1 MSKTYVLR
9 TCLADMTSYGGFVWP
24 EHGPVTAPDWSPIAE
39 CGHGLH
45 GALMGEGDGSLLSW
59 DTDAK
64 WLVVEI
70 DANTYVDLKGKVKF
84 PSGTVVFCGSKTD
97 ALADIVARGADPAK
111 IIGGTATAG
120 YRGTATAGYGG
131 TATAGYGGTAT
142 AGDRG
147 TATAGDR
154 GTIIVCWWDGQAKR
168 YRTAVGDVGDGTYKA
183 GVPYRV
189 VDGKLAEVAP

>member
-9 TCLADMTSYGGFVWP
+9 TCNADMTSYGGFVWP

-45 GALMGEGDGSLLSW
+45 GALMGVGDGSLLSW

-120 YRGTATAGYGG
+120 
-131 TATAGYGGTAT
+131 
-142 AGDRG
+142 DRG
-147 TATAGDR
+147 TATAGDGGTATAGDD
-154 GTIIVCWWDGQAKR
+154 GTIIVRWWDGQAKR

-189 VDGKLAEVAP
+189 VDGTLVEAKVAP